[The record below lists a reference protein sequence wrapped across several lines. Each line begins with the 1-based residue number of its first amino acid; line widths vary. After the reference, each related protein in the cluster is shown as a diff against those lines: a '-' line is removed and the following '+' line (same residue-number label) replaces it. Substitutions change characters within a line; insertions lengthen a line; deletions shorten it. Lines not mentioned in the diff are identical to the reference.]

1 MTSTTIFAGR
11 PVSADLAARIALL
24 PAQDRRRLEQR
35 LHQRQSRRWIGG
47 RELSDVFEAQ
57 LFAQDTPGFKYY
69 RALMRL
75 DRRAA

>member
-1 MTSTTIFAGR
+1 MTGSIFAGR
-11 PVSADLAARIALL
+11 PISADLAARIALL
-24 PAQDRRRLEQR
+24 PAADRRRLEER
-35 LHQRQSRRWIGG
+35 IRGTRPRRWIGG